1 MTFSFP
7 VSLNVTGRRCVVIGG
22 GPLAAGRSAAL
33 AEAGA
38 DVLEVPAD
46 AYRSHL
52 LDGALLAVV
61 SGEDATDPATVFADG
76 EARGVLVNT
85 MDDIAHCHFAFPA
98 IVQRG
103 DLRVAISTAGKAP
116 ALARQLRIRLEEE
129 LPLALATLVE
139 VLSEARE
146 AALPRA
152 VSFADWADRWGK
164 ALADLDALLAQCEDG
179 RAGEVRERILQTV
192 TQEAPVSGAPQERR
206 ESSRPR
212 SPETATV
219 VVP

>member
-22 GPLAAGRSAAL
+22 GPLAAARATAL
-33 AEAGA
+33 ADAGA

-46 AYRSHL
+46 AYRSDV

-85 MDDIAHCHFAFPA
+85 MDDVEHCHFAFPA

-129 LPLALATLVE
+129 LPPALATLVE

-146 AALPRA
+146 AALPRG
-152 VSFADWADRWGK
+152 VSFDDWADRWGR
-164 ALADLDALLAQCEDG
+164 ALADLDTLLAQCEDG
-179 RAGEVRERILQTV
+179 RAGEVRDRIFRMV
-192 TQEAPVSGAPQERR
+192 TQEAS
-206 ESSRPR
+206 
-212 SPETATV
+212 
-219 VVP
+219 

>member
-22 GPLAAGRSAAL
+22 GPLAAGRAAAL

-38 DVLEVPAD
+38 EVLEVPAD
-46 AYRSHL
+46 AYRSDL

-61 SGEDATDPATVFADG
+61 SGEDATEPATVFADG

-129 LPLALATLVE
+129 LPPALAILVE

-152 VSFADWADRWGK
+152 VSFADWSDRWGK
-164 ALADLDALLAQCEDG
+164 ALADLDTLLAQCEDG
-179 RAGEVRERILQTV
+179 RAGEVRDLIFQTV
-192 TQEAPVSGAPQERR
+192 TQ
-206 ESSRPR
+206 
-212 SPETATV
+212 